1 MLDTAVALAAGAA
14 VAVAVLAAL
23 APRVPVDEVPGGPW
37 LRRRWSRW
45 WASEAALAQLAV
57 AIVGAVVAASA
68 TGLIALALPG
78 AIGSVAV
85 VRLIVGRRAHAAR
98 IRRQDAVL
106 ESVRMLRQLL
116 ETGAAGV
123 QQAIAVLAER
133 GPEPLRQE
141 FRLIAA
147 TSLGRRQAWF
157 PHHGDAGIGE
167 MPGLPHDR
175 GHRRHLG
182 AHHAHALRLGVVG
195 QDGRDRHSGRHDQ
208 QQHDRADGEGPGA
221 APLPDLPQRHDR
233 RQP

>member
-1 MLDTAVALAAGAA
+1 GIRAPSAPSTLTARATRCRGWCVWRCAT
-14 VAVAVLAAL
+14 
-23 APRVPVDEVPGGPW
+23 
-37 LRRRWSRW
+37 RRRRKARPCSARSCTPSISSFTRASRDRAATLAHAGCCRSAPSRGSTTAARPCRSWSRW

-57 AIVGAVVAASA
+57 AIVGAVGAASA

-147 TSLGRRQAWF
+147 TSLGRRQAWNT
-157 PHHGDAGIGE
+157 A
-167 MPGLPHDR
+167 
-175 GHRRHLG
+175 
-182 AHHAHALRLGVVG
+182 
-195 QDGRDRHSGRHDQ
+195 RDRVAEPLFDMLAAAVLVQRPGGVELAHLF
-208 QQHDRADGEGPGA
+208 AD
-221 APLPDLPQRHDR
+221 L
-233 RQP
+233 